1 MLIAQ
6 TKTVPSDENIF
17 IRLSGLPKEITHVTK
32 KKGISCGGES
42 GGGGKGE
49 DRSKTMESPEL

>member
-17 IRLSGLPKEITHVTK
+17 IGLSGLPKESTYVTK
-32 KKGISCGGES
+32 KKGISCVGGEGR
-42 GGGGKGE
+42 GGAEGKKE
-49 DRSKTMESPEL
+49 KTGLRR